1 MLAAKKLETIKT
13 PREVILLSLS
23 IILYVFVLLIT
34 SLICL
39 SQIGLFDNYAVLAQA
54 VPLIPI
60 NSGNA
65 TLDQG
70 LPVFYECLEKVVDE
84 SFSEQEDNYFQH
96 EPRRSE
102 VIECYYQVFV
112 NNEVDSMSTESNDFN
127 EDIEEDEVK
136 DEEDEEEDE
145 EGTLFG

>member
-1 MLAAKKLETIKT
+1 
-13 PREVILLSLS
+13 LS
-23 IILYVFVLLIT
+23 IIIYVFVLLIT
-34 SLICL
+34 SIICL
-39 SQIGLFDNYAVLAQA
+39 SQPGLFYNYAVWAQA

-60 NSGNA
+60 YSGNA

-70 LPVFYECLEKVVDE
+70 LPVFYECLDQVVDE

-112 NNEVDSMSTESNDFN
+112 NNDVDSSDAESKDFN
-127 EDIEEDEVK
+127 EDIEEPEVK
-136 DEEDEEEDE
+136 NGEEDEEDGEEDNE
-145 EGTLFG
+145 EGMLFG

>member
-1 MLAAKKLETIKT
+1 MQ
-13 PREVILLSLS
+13 
-23 IILYVFVLLIT
+23 
-34 SLICL
+34 C
-39 SQIGLFDNYAVLAQA
+39 GLKQY
-54 VPLIPI
+54 PLIPI

-70 LPVFYECLEKVVDE
+70 LPVFYECLDEVVDE

-96 EPRRSE
+96 EPRRFE

-112 NNEVDSMSTESNDFN
+112 NNDVDSSDTESNDFN
-127 EDIEEDEVK
+127 EDIEEPEVK
-136 DEEDEEEDE
+136 NGEEDEEEDE